1 MMRSWSLSELQ
12 APLRASLTGSDRT
25 ISGVS
30 IDSRSVRAG
39 ELFVALR
46 GENFDGHDYL
56 GQVET
61 AGAAAALTSGETH
74 SALPVLKVEDTQKAL
89 GLLGAYN
96 RNAFD
101 GALVAITGSGGKTT
115 VKNMVYAV
123 LSQKGCTLATRG
135 NYNNEIGVPLTL
147 LELGPEHEFAVVEMG
162 AARVGDI
169 SWLVELGRPSVA
181 VLLNAMPAHLAS
193 FGSVEEVARAKG
205 EIFDGLA
212 ARDVAIFNAD
222 QAWAAQWRVRAGE
235 ARILDFSL
243 VGSAAICASAV
254 KINGML
260 GTEFIAITPEGDFP
274 VSLQLPG
281 RHNVANALAAIAVG
295 IACGI
300 SIVDIQQGLASATPV
315 AGRLATIEALGGALL
330 IDDCYNAQPGSV
342 KAAIDLLALADG
354 KRTLVLGAM
363 KELGPDS
370 EALHIEVAEYAKN
383 AGIDQLWG
391 VGGELRSAISA
402 FGDGGY
408 FFTDRQAAIEILA
421 GAFTKGDTV
430 LVKGSR
436 SAGMEIVLAAIAAD
450 KPVAGGCTPSW

>member
-12 APLRASLTGSDRT
+12 DPLHASLTGSDCI

-30 IDSRSVRAG
+30 IDSREVRPG

-61 AGAAAALTSGETH
+61 AGAAAALISGDTH
-74 SALPVLKVEDTQKAL
+74 SALPVLNVEDTQKAL

-96 RNAFD
+96 RNTFD
-101 GALVAITGSGGKTT
+101 GALIAITGSGGKTT
-115 VKNMVYAV
+115 VKNMVHAV
-123 LSQKGCTLATRG
+123 LSQKGCTLATHG

-147 LELGPEHEFAVVEMG
+147 LELCPEHEFAVVEMG

-181 VLLNAMPAHLAS
+181 VLLNAMPAHLSS

-205 EIFDGLA
+205 EIFDSLTAG
-212 ARDVAIFNAD
+212 DIAIFNAD
-222 QAWAAQWRVRAGE
+222 QTWAAQWRARAGE
-235 ARILDFSL
+235 ARVLDFSML
-243 VGSAAICASAV
+243 GSAAVCATAV
-254 KINGML
+254 KIKGIS
-260 GTEFIAITPEGDFP
+260 GTEFIATTPEGDFP

-295 IACGI
+295 IGCGI
-300 SIVDIQQGLASATPV
+300 SIVDIQQGLASAAPV
-315 AGRLATIEALGGALL
+315 AGRLARVEARGGAVL

-363 KELGPDS
+363 KELGRDS
-370 EALHIEVAEYAKN
+370 EALHIEVAKYAKN
-383 AGIDQLWG
+383 AGIEQLWG
-391 VGGELRSAISA
+391 VGDELKSAIGA
-402 FGDGGY
+402 FGEGGH
-408 FFTDRQAAIEILA
+408 FFADRQVAIDSLV
-421 GAFTKGDTV
+421 GAFTEDDTV

-436 SAGMEIVLAAIAAD
+436 SAGMETVLAAIAAD
-450 KPVAGGCTPSW
+450 TPVTGA

>member
-12 APLRASLTGSDRT
+12 APLHASLTGADCT

-30 IDSRSVRAG
+30 IDSRQVGTG

-61 AGAAAALTSGETH
+61 AGAAAALISGETH

-96 RNAFD
+96 RSAFD

-115 VKNMVYAV
+115 VKNMVHAV

-147 LELGPEHEFAVVEMG
+147 LELGPEHQFAVVEMG

-181 VLLNAMPAHLAS
+181 VLLNAMPAHLSS

-212 ARDVAIFNAD
+212 AGDVAIFNAD

-235 ARILDFSL
+235 ARILDFSM
-243 VGSAAICASAV
+243 VGSAAVCATTV
-254 KINGML
+254 KIKGIL
-260 GTEFIAITPEGDFP
+260 GTEFIATTPEGDFP

-300 SIVDIQQGLASATPV
+300 SIADIQQGLASAAPV
-315 AGRLATIEALGGALL
+315 AGRLVRVEAHGGAVL

-342 KAAIDLLALADG
+342 KAAIDLLALTDG

-370 EALHIEVAEYAKN
+370 EALHIEVAEYAKK

-391 VGGELRSAISA
+391 VGDELRSAINA
-402 FGDGGY
+402 FGDGGQ
-408 FFTDRQAAIEILA
+408 FFADRQVVIEYLV
-421 GAFTKGDTV
+421 GAFTGGDTV

-436 SAGMEIVLAAIAAD
+436 SAGMETVLAAIAAD
-450 KPVAGGCTPSW
+450 TPVTGA